1 MRKTRVGGATCGPM
15 WGHDGDFPG
24 YRTDTYSTRDGRRQ
38 VVVLVNEIRDM
49 LPPAARRALD
59 AVIAT
64 AFCG

>member
-1 MRKTRVGGATCGPM
+1 M
-15 WGHDGDFPG
+15 WGHDGDSPG